1 MGVNLTQGA
10 VEVSTDIG
18 VTKVLFFLIFFLIL
32 KLPFRVKDQSSCSC

>member
-18 VTKVLFFLIFFLIL
+18 VTKVLFFLIFIFYFKTAI
-32 KLPFRVKDQSSCSC
+32 